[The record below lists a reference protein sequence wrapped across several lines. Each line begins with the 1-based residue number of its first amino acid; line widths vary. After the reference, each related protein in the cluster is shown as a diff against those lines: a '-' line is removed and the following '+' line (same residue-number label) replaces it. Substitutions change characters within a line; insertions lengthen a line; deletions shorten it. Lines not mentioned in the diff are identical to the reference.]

1 MTDKKAPEKP
11 KMPSPL
17 KFLLPRIS
25 WSVVLIPIA
34 IVALLLLGSAV
45 TGIMRTI
52 LMIVGSIGGGL
63 MIAGFITV
71 VIVDKE
77 SWRVMAGGASI
88 LVPALA
94 VFTILFGLGW
104 LTVFGIYTGVLT
116 AILLLLET
124 RRRLNGRL

>member
-1 MTDKKAPEKP
+1 MTDKKAPEKRR
-11 KMPSPL
+11 SPL
-17 KFLLPRIS
+17 SFLMPRIS
-25 WSVVLIPIA
+25 WSAVLIPIA
-34 IVALLLLGSAV
+34 IVGMLILGAAV
-45 TGIMRTI
+45 TGVVRTI

-77 SWRVMAGGASI
+77 SWRVLAGGASI
-88 LVPALA
+88 LVPAIA
-94 VFTILFGLGW
+94 VFTVLFGLGW

-124 RRRLNGRL
+124 RRRLSK

>member
-1 MTDKKAPEKP
+1 MTDKKAPEKRR
-11 KMPSPL
+11 SPL
-17 KFLLPRIS
+17 SFLMPRIS
-25 WSVVLIPIA
+25 WSAVLIPIA
-34 IVALLLLGSAV
+34 IVGMLILGAAV
-45 TGIMRTI
+45 TGVVRTI

-77 SWRVMAGGASI
+77 SWRVLAGGASF
-88 LVPALA
+88 LVPAIA
-94 VFTILFGLGW
+94 VFTVLFGLGW

-124 RRRLNGRL
+124 RRRLSK

>member
-11 KMPSPL
+11 KLPSPTS
-17 KFLLPRIS
+17 FLLSRIS
-25 WSVVLIPIA
+25 WSAILIPIA
-34 IVALLLLGSAV
+34 IIAMLVLGSMV
-45 TGIMRTI
+45 TGVVRTI

-88 LVPALA
+88 LVPAIA
-94 VFTILFGLGW
+94 IFTVLFGWGW
-104 LTVFGIYTGVLT
+104 LTIFGAYTGILT
-116 AILLLLET
+116 VILLLLET
-124 RRRLNGRL
+124 RRRLTGR